1 MLASF
6 VFEHQFKEWIYVLNR
21 EKVDMRM
28 NRGMSVSE
36 LMFISWETISF
47 MEVLLQITEYSI
59 FLAITLW

>member
-28 NRGMSVSE
+28 NRGMSE
-36 LMFISWETISF
+36 LMFISWETITF
-47 MEVLLQITEYSI
+47 MKVLLQITEYSI